1 MKNSL
6 PIAAGFVALIA
17 LGAWF
22 ALRPP
27 EHPDVPAVAAA
38 YPAKAPATA
47 GADSRLPPSAVL
59 SVDPRPNPLRPAK
72 PVPVRATLF
81 NDFLGARQYRAI
93 YDRLKGSAEGDTAE
107 GRLVLWE
114 ILRNCANITEGKRY
128 VWRAQQP
135 KRDEFVKGIAPTDPQ
150 RDRRIAAYDDFN
162 ASKCQGFEGVN
173 ITQADLD
180 KVLAA
185 AAAMGDPRA
194 RATAIEQEL
203 WQARRT
209 QGRDVATI
217 PDENIE
223 ALKQIVSSKDPEA
236 IRVAGRIL
244 SNSWNDYGLRIGA
257 EQQPVEQRAFMN
269 AWLVLACEY
278 GQPCGPDTPRMLQAC
293 AMQGHCDAQTF
304 PDYLYYYGST
314 PHDSQLLVQYRATLR
329 QAIETGDWSQI
340 IVARG
345 VTWGANRINFVP
357 GPR

>member
-1 MKNSL
+1 MKNPL

-17 LGAWF
+17 LGAWL

-27 EHPDVPAVAAA
+27 EQPDVPAVAAA
-38 YPAKAPATA
+38 NPAKAPAAA

-81 NDFLGARQYRAI
+81 NDFLAARQYRAI
-93 YDRLKGSAEGDTAE
+93 YDRLKASSEGETAE

-128 VWRAQQP
+128 VWRPQQP
-135 KRDEFVKGIAPTDPQ
+135 RRDEFVKGIAPTDPQ
-150 RDRRIAAYDDFN
+150 RDRRIAAYDEFN
-162 ASKCQGFEGVN
+162 AKKCQGFEGVN
-173 ITQADLD
+173 ITQAELD
-180 KVLAA
+180 KVLAD

-203 WQARRT
+203 WIARRT

-278 GQPCGPDTPRMLQAC
+278 GQPCP
-293 AMQGHCDAQTF
+293 
-304 PDYLYYYGST
+304 
-314 PHDSQLLVQYRATLR
+314 
-329 QAIETGDWSQI
+329 SQI
-340 IVARG
+340 
-345 VTWGANRINFVP
+345 
-357 GPR
+357 